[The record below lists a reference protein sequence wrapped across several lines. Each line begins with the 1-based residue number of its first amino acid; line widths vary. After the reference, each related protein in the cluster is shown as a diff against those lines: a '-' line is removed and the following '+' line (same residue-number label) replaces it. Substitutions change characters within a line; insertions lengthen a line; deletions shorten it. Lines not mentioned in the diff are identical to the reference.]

1 MAASFTDSFNVA
13 QAAAMCLA
21 EARRSSQVRLPLGPS
36 NCVDAGPTG
45 APPAWHTLPDEPNEV
60 LGRDNGATSIRD
72 LSLPHAWDTPP
83 EEPHQPLGAS
93 SGLAGSSTGWQL
105 QTEELV
111 ETLGQSR
118 SMGGQVPAWQAQAME
133 PDRALSSAPAAEG
146 RRRLRSRATRE
157 PLGHRAAPRDFD
169 SSGAGVGSGTRVAL
183 GGTLS
188 QDEQRVLVAL
198 MMLRSVY

>member
-36 NCVDAGPTG
+36 NCVDAGGPTG
-45 APPAWHTLPDEPNEV
+45 APPAWHTLPDEPNEDF
-60 LGRDNGATSIRD
+60 GRSKRANSILD
-72 LSLPHAWDTPP
+72 TSLPHAWDPPP
-83 EEPHQPLGAS
+83 EESRQPLGAS
-93 SGLAGSSTGWQL
+93 SGLAGSSPAGYL
-105 QTEELV
+105 PPEGSV

-118 SMGGQVPAWQAQAME
+118 SMGDRMPAWHTEE
-133 PDRALSSAPAAEG
+133 PDQALSSAPAAEG

-157 PLGHRAAPRDFD
+157 PLGHHAALPD
-169 SSGAGVGSGTRVAL
+169 SKTSGAGASAGMRVAL

-188 QDEQRVLVAL
+188 RDEQRVLAAL
-198 MMLRSVY
+198 MMLRSVH

>member
-36 NCVDAGPTG
+36 YRVDAGPAG
-45 APPAWHTLPDEPNEV
+45 AALAWRALPDEPNAV
-60 LGRDNGATSIRD
+60 PGRDNGATSMRK
-72 LSLPHAWDTPP
+72 LSLPHAWDTLP
-83 EEPHQPLGAS
+83 EEPHQPLNAS
-93 SGLAGSSTGWQL
+93 SGLAGSSPAGHL
-105 QTEELV
+105 QPGEPV

-118 SMGGQVPAWQAQAME
+118 SMGNGMPAWHTDEPDQAM
-133 PDRALSSAPAAEG
+133 SSAPAAEG

-157 PLGHRAAPRDFD
+157 PLVHHAAPHDFANSD
-169 SSGAGVGSGTRVAL
+169 AGVGAGMRVAL

>member
-21 EARRSSQVRLPLGPS
+21 EARRSSQVRLPLGPV
-36 NCVDAGPTG
+36 NCVDAGPAG
-45 APPAWHTLPDEPNEV
+45 APPAWHTPRGEPNEV
-60 LGRDNGATSIRD
+60 LGRDNGATSTRE
-72 LSLPHAWDTPP
+72 LTLPHAWETLPD
-83 EEPHQPLGAS
+83 EPHQPLGAS
-93 SGLAGSSTGWQL
+93 SGLAGSSPGWQL
-105 QTEELV
+105 HAEEPR
-111 ETLGQSR
+111 ETLRQSM
-118 SMGGQVPAWQAQAME
+118 SAGGRMPTWQSGT
-133 PDRALSSAPAAEG
+133 PDQALSSAPAVEV

-157 PLGHRAAPRDFD
+157 PLGHHAAPHNFD
-169 SSGAGVGSGTRVAL
+169 SPGTGVAAGTRVAL

>member
-21 EARRSSQVRLPLGPS
+21 EARRSSQIRLPLVPS
-36 NCVDAGPTG
+36 NCSSAEGTC
-45 APPAWHTLPDEPNEV
+45 APPAWRTLPDEFSQV
-60 LGRDNGATSIRD
+60 LGRSSGAASMGDADAPNACHT
-72 LSLPHAWDTPP
+72 P
-83 EEPHQPLGAS
+83 EEPNQSLG
-93 SGLAGSSTGWQL
+93 GSSSLTG
-105 QTEELV
+105 
-111 ETLGQSR
+111 GS
-118 SMGGQVPAWQAQAME
+118 PAWHLQPEE
-133 PDRALSSAPAAEG
+133 PDQAVDSAPSAER

-157 PLGHRAAPRDFD
+157 PLVHHAAVQGHKDP
-169 SSGAGVGSGTRVAL
+169 SEGASAGTRVAL

>member
-21 EARRSSQVRLPLGPS
+21 EARRSSQIRLPLGRP
-36 NCVDAGPTG
+36 NCVDAGPAG
-45 APPAWHTLPDEPNEV
+45 APPAWQNLPGEPNGV
-60 LGRDNGATSIRD
+60 LGRDNGATSARE
-72 LSLPHAWDTPP
+72 LSLPDAWDTLP

-93 SGLAGSSTGWQL
+93 IGLAGSSPAWQL
-105 QTEELV
+105 QPEEPV
-111 ETLGQSR
+111 ETLGPSV
-118 SMGGQVPAWQAQAME
+118 SAGGRMPAWHAEE

-157 PLGHRAAPRDFD
+157 PLVHHAVPHGLD
-169 SSGAGVGSGTRVAL
+169 SSGAGVIAGTRVAL